1 MVFPFSFQ
9 CWGGNPDPCAW
20 QASAPS
26 LSHIPS
32 FNIKFNG
39 SIIFHESTIISL
51 TNNPFSDSSMVS
63 YSSTDSIVMNVLTA
77 ECCCLHNYFTKFLK
91 GFTKFLLDEIA
102 ALIHAIKHTS
112 VQRFLISSGESGK
125 EAFLFNSKSYPSAT

>member
-1 MVFPFSFQ
+1 MFFPFSFW
-9 CWGGNPDPCAW
+9 CLGGNPDPSAY
-20 QASAPS
+20 QESAPS
-26 LSHIPS
+26 LIYIPS

-39 SIIFHESTIISL
+39 SIILHESTVISL

-63 YSSTDSIVMNVLTA
+63 YSSTDNIVMNVLTA

-91 GFTKFLLDEIA
+91 GFTKFLLNEIT

-112 VQRFLISSGESGK
+112 VPHFLISSGESG
-125 EAFLFNSKSYPSAT
+125 